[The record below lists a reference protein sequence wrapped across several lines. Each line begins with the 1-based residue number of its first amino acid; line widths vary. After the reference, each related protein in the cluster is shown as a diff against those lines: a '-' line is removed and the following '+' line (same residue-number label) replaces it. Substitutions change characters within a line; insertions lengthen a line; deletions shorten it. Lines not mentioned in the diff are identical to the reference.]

1 MKPQQDQN
9 EVWVALQENHF
20 WTSPFVRAGN
30 IYSVLSWEIGS
41 PESLHHVCACLCHV
55 HPCATHFQEQQSVSR
70 SICFF
75 TCSHELKQCNRGYRL
90 QIILGTDCFIHPRN
104 LKGALYSRDAWTFSN
119 QPWMILRISRHSEH
133 ENLTQ
138 SRLQPQGISRQPFR
152 AQDLWNQLSSRSEL
166 MTPDDGW
173 IMLHP

>member
-1 MKPQQDQN
+1 MGCTPGKPFLNIPLCPSRKYILSAFMGD
-9 EVWVALQENHF
+9 WIAGGS
-20 WTSPFVRAGN
+20 TS
-30 IYSVLSWEIGS
+30 
-41 PESLHHVCACLCHV
+41 CLCMFM
-55 HPCATHFQEQQSVSR
+55 PRSSMCYPFWGATISVTVYML
-70 SICFF
+70 FF
-75 TCSHELKQCNRGYRL
+75 ACSHELKQCNRGYRL

-138 SRLQPQGISRQPFR
+138 SRLQPQGISRQPFK

>member
-1 MKPQQDQN
+1 MKCGLHSRKTVLEHRPVS
-9 EVWVALQENHF
+9 EQEIYTQCFHGRLDRRRVYIM
-20 WTSPFVRAGN
+20 FVHVYATF
-30 IYSVLSWEIGS
+30 IPVLPILRSNNQ
-41 PESLHHVCACLCHV
+41 CHGLYV
-55 HPCATHFQEQQSVSR
+55 
-70 SICFF
+70 FF

-119 QPWMILRISRHSEH
+119 QPWMILRVSRHSEH

-152 AQDLWNQLSSRSEL
+152 AQDL
-166 MTPDDGW
+166 
-173 IMLHP
+173 